1 MLGHIVAFEW
11 RYQTRQV
18 VFAAAA
24 AAFALM
30 GGALV
35 AAGYGPASVNV
46 NSPFVVMQSVGLL
59 SLPAIFVLTIFCTG
73 AVQRDTEHRFAEIV
87 FGTPVGKS
95 RYLFG
100 RFAGALLVSATVFAF
115 AAVGMMIAPHLVVV
129 DPERLGRTDAAAY
142 AWALLVIGVPNLV
155 FAGTLV
161 FAVAALTRNTLA
173 TYVGAVFLYAL
184 YFVCSVLIGSPL
196 MAGAAPASAHALA
209 RAALIDPFGLSAL
222 VEQTRFWTPEM
233 RNLRHPALAGHLLLN
248 RALWLAVSAA
258 VMALVHR
265 RFALRV
271 GSTSKPARQTASGDE
286 DASAPVAVYRPVQV
300 GGRGAQWAAMRSA
313 TRLQM
318 AYVLRSWP
326 FRALMLLWIVVAW
339 ANLSGGEAAEYGTR
353 LYPTTGLLLDLLRP
367 MLSELGTVVLVY
379 FAAELVWRDR
389 SAHLAEIL
397 DASPTA
403 NAAFYL
409 SRLATLVL
417 TAALMTALSM
427 GVAAAFQLSRGYP
440 HVDVGL
446 NLSFFASAALPLA
459 LFAVAALLAQTL
471 SPNRYVGMLL
481 SLAVAMV
488 ALRGEAMGLEHGL
501 LRFANGPQAQHSD
514 LGGASQVESSFRW
527 LMLYWAAFAALL
539 AFATAGAW
547 RRGTAG
553 SLRGRLAALPRRL
566 GRRGMIGAAACA
578 ALVIATGGF
587 VFYNADILNRYETH
601 EDVTEW
607 RAGYERAYRRIA
619 AAPQPSITDVRT
631 AVDLYPAERR
641 YRLDA
646 RLLLQN
652 RTTRPIDTVWVAL
665 PRDVRGARVSVEG
678 ADPVITDERYAMH
691 GFRMR
696 RPLAP
701 GARTTLAYHAD
712 VAQRGIRVSDF
723 DLSVVENGSFLTHRG
738 ALPAFGYRAGYEL
751 VDAAERRRHHLPP
764 RDESERGGMAE
775 SLDDGSQSRATFEAT
790 VSTDADQVAV
800 APGELRGEWT
810 RGGRRYFRYAA
821 ESPVSNQFAYA
832 SARYSVRRLVHGGVT
847 VEIYH
852 HPSHGMNVE
861 RMLRAAAVS
870 LDEFGRAF
878 GPYPQRTLRIVE
890 VPPYWGFGAVALPG
904 TIFFSEHRGFLT
916 DARDSADIDLVTRRV
931 AHEVGHQWWPHQ
943 VNPGDGPGATFV
955 NESLAKY
962 AEQKVL
968 RRLRGDAQVTRL
980 MEFDLQRYLLGRAQE
995 KDPERPLS
1003 RVTDQDWLY
1012 YGKGAVVMNALRD
1025 LLREDALDRALRRFV
1040 AEHAYPRPAP
1050 TVDDLIAAIES
1061 AARPTDR
1068 PLIEQWTREVVMYDL
1083 AVDSAS
1089 AQRLPDGRYRV
1100 TARLHA
1106 AKTIRRA
1113 AADAPLPMDEL
1124 LDVAVLADGESS
1136 SSPRPL
1142 YAAKHRIRAGV
1153 TEASVIVPRRPASII
1168 IDPYVHRVEAERA
1181 DNVRAVAKKPEG

>member
-1 MLGHIVAFEW
+1 MLGHLVAFEW

-35 AAGYGPASVNV
+35 AAGYGPPSVNV
-46 NSPFVVMQSVGLL
+46 NSPFVVMQTVGLL
-59 SLPAIFVLTIFCTG
+59 SLPAIFVLTIFCAA

-100 RFAGALLVSATVFAF
+100 RFAGALLVSATIFAF
-115 AAVGMMIAPHLVVV
+115 AALGMLAAPHLVVV
-129 DPERLGRTDAAAY
+129 DPERLGRTDVAAY
-142 AWALLVIGVPNLV
+142 GWALLVIALPNLV

-184 YFVCSVLIGSPL
+184 YFVCSALIGSPL

-222 VEQTRFWTPEM
+222 VEQTRYWTPEM

-271 GSTSKPARQTASGDE
+271 GSAGKPARQTTSGDD
-286 DASAPVAVYRPVQV
+286 DASAPIASYHPVEV
-300 GGRGAQWAAMRSA
+300 GGRGAQRGALVSA
-313 TRLQM
+313 TRLQT

-353 LYPTTGLLLDLLRP
+353 LYPATGLLLDLLRP

-379 FAAELVWRDR
+379 FAAEVVWRDR
-389 SAHLAEIL
+389 SAHFAEIL

-427 GVAAAFQLSRGYP
+427 LVAAAFQLSRGYP
-440 HVDVGL
+440 HPDAGL
-446 NLSFFASAALPLA
+446 NLAFFLSAALPLA
-459 LFAVAALLAQTL
+459 LFAVAALLAQTV

-481 SLAVAMV
+481 SLAIATV

-501 LRFANGPQAQHSD
+501 LRFASGPQAQHSD
-514 LGGASQVESSFRW
+514 LGAAGQVEASFRW
-527 LMLYWAAFAALL
+527 LMLYWTAFAALL
-539 AFATAGAW
+539 AFATVGAW

-553 SLRGRLAALPRRL
+553 SLRARLVALPRRL

-578 ALVIATGGF
+578 ALAVAAGGF
-587 VFYNADILNRYETH
+587 VFYNADVLNRYETSA
-601 EDVTEW
+601 DVAEW
-607 RAGYERAYRRIA
+607 RAGYERVYRRYA
-619 AAPQPSITDVRT
+619 SMPQPVAADVRT
-631 AVDLYPAERR
+631 TVDLYPQQRR
-641 YRLDA
+641 YRLAA
-646 RLLLQN
+646 RYVLQN
-652 RTTRPIDTVWVAL
+652 RTARPIDTVWVAV
-665 PRDVRGARVSVEG
+665 PRDVRGAQVSVDG
-678 ADPVITDERYAMH
+678 ADRIVADARYGMH

-701 GARTTLAYHAD
+701 GARTELAYQAD
-712 VAQRGIRVSDF
+712 VRQRGIRVSDF
-723 DLSVVENGSFLTHRG
+723 DLAVVENGSFLTHRG
-738 ALPAFGYRAGYEL
+738 ALPSLGYRAGYEL
-751 VDAAERRRHHLPP
+751 ADPAERRRYHLPP
-764 RDESERGGMAE
+764 RDETERGGMAE
-775 SLDDGSQSRATFEAT
+775 SLDDGSGSRATFEST

-810 RGGRRYFRYAA
+810 AHGRRYFRYAA
-821 ESPVSNQFAYA
+821 DRPVSNQFAYA
-832 SARYSVRRLVHGGVT
+832 SARYAVRRAIHGGVT

-852 HPSHGMNVE
+852 HPPHDVNVD
-861 RMLRAAAVS
+861 RMLRAATVS

-878 GPYPQRTLRIVE
+878 GPYPHRTLRIVE

-916 DARDSADIDLVTRRV
+916 DARDTADLDLVTRRV

-962 AEQKVL
+962 AEQMVL
-968 RRLRGDAQVTRL
+968 RRLRGDGQITRL
-980 MEFDLQRYLLGRAQE
+980 MEFDAQRYLLGRAQE
-995 KDPERPLS
+995 KDPERPLT
-1003 RVTDQDWLY
+1003 RVTGQDWLY

-1025 LLREDALDRALRRFV
+1025 LLGEDALNRALRHFV
-1040 AEHAYPRPAP
+1040 AEHAYPNPSPSA
-1050 TVDDLIAAIES
+1050 DDLVAAIE
-1061 AARPTDR
+1061 AEARPQDR
-1068 PLIEQWTREVVMYDL
+1068 ALIEEWTREVVMYDL
-1083 AVDSAS
+1083 AIDSAS

-1100 TARLHA
+1100 TARLRA
-1106 AKTIRRA
+1106 AKTARRGAADVPLPFDEPLDLAVLGDDPA
-1113 AADAPLPMDEL
+1113 AA
-1124 LDVAVLADGESS
+1124 
-1136 SSPRPL
+1136 PL
-1142 YAAKHRIRAGV
+1142 YAARHRIRGGV
-1153 TEASVIVPRRPASII
+1153 TEVTVIVPRRPTSIA
-1168 IDPYVHRVEAERA
+1168 IDPYVHRIEAERA
-1181 DNVRAVAKKPEG
+1181 DNVRALR

>member
-1 MLGHIVAFEW
+1 MLGHLIAFEW

-35 AAGYGPASVNV
+35 ATGYGPPSVNV
-46 NSPFVVMQSVGLL
+46 NSPFVIMQSVGLL
-59 SLPAIFVLTIFCTG
+59 SLPAIFVLTVFCSG

-87 FGTPVGKS
+87 FGTPVGKT

-115 AAVGMMIAPHLVVV
+115 AALGMLVAPHLVVV
-129 DPERLGRTDAAAY
+129 DPERLGRTDVAAY

-155 FAGTLV
+155 FAGALV

-184 YFVCSVLIGSPL
+184 YFVCAVLIGSPL
-196 MAGAAPASAHALA
+196 MAGAAPAGAHALA

-222 VEQTRFWTPEM
+222 VEQTRYWTPEM

-271 GSTSKPARQTASGDE
+271 GPAAKPARQTASADE
-286 DASAPVAVYRPVQV
+286 DAPASVAPYRPVEV
-300 GGRGAQWAAMRSA
+300 GGRGARRRALASA

-318 AYVLRSWP
+318 ACVLRSWP
-326 FRALMLLWIVVAW
+326 FRALMALWIVVAW

-389 SAHLAEIL
+389 AAHLAEIL
-397 DASPTA
+397 DATPA
-403 NAAFYL
+403 PNAAFYL

-427 GVAAAFQLSRGYP
+427 LVAVAFQLSRGYP
-440 HVDVGL
+440 HADLGL

-459 LFAVAALLAQTL
+459 LFAVAALLAQTV

-481 SLAVAMV
+481 SLAVAFV

-501 LRFANGPQAQHSD
+501 LRFASGPQAQHSD
-514 LGGASQVESSFRW
+514 FGGASQVATSFRW

-539 AFATAGAW
+539 AFGTVGAW
-547 RRGTAG
+547 RRGTAA
-553 SLRGRLAALPRRL
+553 SPWGRLVALPRRL
-566 GRRGMIGAAACA
+566 GRRGMLGAAACA
-578 ALVIATGGF
+578 ALAVATGGF
-587 VFYNADILNRYETH
+587 VYYNADVLNHYGARD
-601 EDVTEW
+601 DVAAW
-607 RAGYERAYRRIA
+607 RAGYERRYRFIA
-619 AAPQPSITDVRT
+619 TLPQPAVVDVRT
-631 AVDLYPAERR
+631 AVDLYPSERR
-641 YRLDA
+641 YRLAA

-652 RTTRPIDTVWVAL
+652 RTGRPMDTVWVAV
-665 PRDVRGARVSVEG
+665 PREVRGARVSVDG
-678 ADPVITDERYAMH
+678 ADRVALDERYGMH
-691 GFRMR
+691 GFHMR
-696 RPLAP
+696 TPLAP
-701 GARTTLAYHAD
+701 GARTAVTYRAD
-712 VAQRGIRVSDF
+712 VRQRGIRVADF

-738 ALPAFGYRAGYEL
+738 ALPSFGYRAGYEL
-751 VDAAERRRHHLPP
+751 ADPAERRRHGLPL
-764 RDESERGGMAE
+764 REETERGGMAE
-775 SLDDGSQSRATFEAT
+775 SLDDGAQGRATFETT
-790 VSTDADQVAV
+790 VSTEADQVVV
-800 APGELRGEWT
+800 APGEARGSWM

-821 ESPVSNQFAYA
+821 DRPVSNQFAYA
-832 SARYSVRRLVHGGVT
+832 SARYVVRRVTHGGVT

-852 HPSHGMNVE
+852 HPSHAVNVGQ
-861 RMLRAAAVS
+861 MLRAATVS

-878 GPYPQRTLRIVE
+878 GPYPHRTLRIVE

-904 TIFFSEHRGFLT
+904 TIFVSEHRGFLT
-916 DARDSADIDLVTRRV
+916 DARDSADLDLVTRRV

-962 AEQKVL
+962 AEQMVL

-980 MEFDLQRYLLGRAQE
+980 MEFDLERYLLGRAQE

-1003 RVTDQDWLY
+1003 RVTDQAWLY

-1025 LLREDALDRALRRFV
+1025 LLGEDALNRALRRFV
-1040 AEHAYPRPAP
+1040 TEHAYPHPSP
-1050 TVDDLIAAIES
+1050 SSDDLIAAIE
-1061 AARPTDR
+1061 AEARPADR

-1100 TARLHA
+1100 TARLRA
-1106 AKTIRRA
+1106 AKIARRA
-1113 AADAPLPMDEL
+1113 AADVPLPFDEL
-1124 LDVAVLADGESS
+1124 LDLAILADGESS
-1136 SSPRPL
+1136 SSPTPM
-1142 YAAKHRIRAGV
+1142 YTAKHRIRGGV
-1153 TEASVIVPRRPASII
+1153 TEVTVIVPRRPSSIS
-1168 IDPYVHRVEAERA
+1168 IDPYVHRIEAERA
-1181 DNVRAVAKKPEG
+1181 DNLRAVGQGGR

>member
-1 MLGHIVAFEW
+1 MLGHLIAFEW

-35 AAGYGPASVNV
+35 AAGYGPPAVNV
-46 NSPFVVMQSVGLL
+46 NAPFVIMQSVGLL

-115 AAVGMMIAPHLVVV
+115 AALGMLVAPHVVVV
-129 DPERLGRTDAAAY
+129 DPERLGRTDVVAY
-142 AWALLVIGVPNLV
+142 LWALLVIGVPNLV

-161 FAVAALTRNTLA
+161 FAVAALTRSTLA

-184 YFVCSVLIGSPL
+184 YFVCAMLIGSPL
-196 MAGAAPASAHALA
+196 MAGAAPSSASALA
-209 RAALIDPFGLSAL
+209 RAALIDPFGLSAIF
-222 VEQTRFWTPEM
+222 EQARYWTPEM
-233 RNLRHPALAGHLLLN
+233 RNLRAPALAGHLLLN
-248 RALWLAVSAA
+248 RALWLAASAA

-265 RFALRV
+265 RFELRV
-271 GSTSKPARQTASGDE
+271 GPAGKRGWQPSAGDE
-286 DASAPVAVYRPVQV
+286 DAAAPGASYHPVAV

-397 DASPTA
+397 DATPAA

-427 GVAAAFQLSRGYP
+427 AVAAAFQLSRGYL
-440 HVDVGL
+440 HADLWL
-446 NLSFFASAALPLA
+446 NLGFFVSAALPLA
-459 LFAVAALLAQTL
+459 LFAVAALLAQTV

-481 SLAVAMV
+481 SLAIAFV

-501 LRFANGPQAQHSD
+501 LRFASGPQAQHSD
-514 LGGASQVESSFRW
+514 LGVASQVESSWRW
-527 LMLYWAAFAALL
+527 LMLYWTAFAALL
-539 AFATAGAW
+539 ALATAGAW

-553 SLRGRLAALPRRL
+553 SLRSRMAALPRRL
-566 GRRGMIGAAACA
+566 GRRGMRGAAACA
-578 ALVIATGGF
+578 ALAVATGGF
-587 VFYNADILNRYETH
+587 VFYNADVLNRYETA
-601 EDVTEW
+601 DDLADW
-607 RAGYERAYRRIA
+607 RAAYERRYRFIA
-619 AAPQPSITDVRT
+619 ALPEPAITDVRT
-631 AVDLYPAERR
+631 VVDLYPSERR
-641 YRLDA
+641 YRLSA
-646 RLLLQN
+646 RLSLQN
-652 RTTRPIDTVWVAL
+652 RTGRPMDTVWVAV
-665 PRDVRGARVSVEG
+665 PRDVRGAQVSVAG
-678 ADPVITDERYAMH
+678 ADRVALNEYMGMH
-691 GFRMR
+691 GFHMR

-701 GARTTLAYHAD
+701 GARTELTYRAD
-712 VAQRGIRVSDF
+712 VRQRGVRVSDF
-723 DLSVVENGSFLTHRG
+723 DLSVVENGSFLTHRA
-738 ALPAFGYRAGYEL
+738 ALPSLGYRAGYEL
-751 VDAAERRRHHLPP
+751 ADPAERRRHHLPP
-764 RDESERGGMAE
+764 RDMAEGGGMAE
-775 SLDDGSQSRATFEAT
+775 SLDDESASRATFETT
-790 VSTDADQVAV
+790 VSTAADQVAV

-810 RGGRRYFRYAA
+810 AHGRRYFRYAA

-832 SARYSVRRLVHGGVT
+832 SARYAVRRATHAGVT

-852 HPSHGMNVE
+852 HPQHAMNVD
-861 RMLRAAAVS
+861 RMLRAAVVS

-878 GPYPQRTLRIVE
+878 GPYPHRTLRIVE
-890 VPPYWGFGAVALPG
+890 VPPYWGFGAISLPG

-916 DARDSADIDLVTRRV
+916 DARDTADLDLVTRRV

-962 AEQKVL
+962 AEQMVL

-980 MEFDLQRYLLGRAQE
+980 MEFDAERYLLGRAQE
-995 KDPERPLS
+995 SEPERPLS
-1003 RVTDQDWLY
+1003 RVTDQAWLY

-1025 LLREDALDRALRRFV
+1025 LMGEDALNRALRRFV
-1040 AEHAYPRPAP
+1040 AEHAYPHPSP
-1050 TVDDLIAAIES
+1050 SPDDLIAAIE
-1061 AARPTDR
+1061 AEARPADR
-1068 PLIEQWTREVVMYDL
+1068 PLIEQWTHEVVMYDL

-1089 AQRLPDGRYRV
+1089 ALRLPDGRYRV
-1100 TARLHA
+1100 TALVHA
-1106 AKTIRRA
+1106 AKAVRRG
-1113 AADAPLPMDEL
+1113 AADVPLPMDEL
-1124 LDVAVLADGESS
+1124 LDLAVRGDDPAAA
-1136 SSPRPL
+1136 PL
-1142 YAAKHRIRAGV
+1142 YAAKHRIHAGATVV
-1153 TEASVIVPRRPASII
+1153 TVIVPRRPASIA
-1168 IDPYVHRVEAERA
+1168 IDPYVHRIEAERA
-1181 DNVRAVAKKPEG
+1181 DNVRAVGVR